1 MNEFLLIV
9 IIGMIGYLISVR
21 DKEKLP
27 QVEKTMIDDCLMEM
41 VGKFCEISLKE
52 WLVYIDCVYTIKGT
66 ILDIDDDWIA
76 IEVVKKNT
84 KKVEVIRK
92 TLISEVKEIRQK
104 IEEDV

>member
-9 IIGMIGYLISVR
+9 IIGMIGYLIYDR
-21 DKEKLP
+21 DNQKQP
-27 QVEKTMIDDCLMEM
+27 QVEKTIIDDYLIEM

-52 WLVYIDCVYTIKGT
+52 WLVNIDCVYTIKGT
-66 ILDIDDDWIA
+66 ILDIDDDWVA

-84 KKVEVIRK
+84 KKVKVIRK

-104 IEEDV
+104 MK